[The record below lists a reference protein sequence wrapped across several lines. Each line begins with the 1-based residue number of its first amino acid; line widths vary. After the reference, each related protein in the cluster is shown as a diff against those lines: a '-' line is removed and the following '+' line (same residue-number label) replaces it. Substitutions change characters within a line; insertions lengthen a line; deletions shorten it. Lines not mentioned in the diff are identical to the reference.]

1 MKKRFLAASIV
12 LAAVAGT
19 GLVPLAAQAQN
30 IAVANGKPVPKARA
44 DAVIA
49 QVQKQAAARALG
61 TGWPLTTAMFW
72 AWAASG
78 TSPVPATAARTMLAA
93 RERFFMMNGS
103 LSGF

>member
-30 IAVANGKPVPKARA
+30 IAVVNGKPVPKARA

-49 QVQKQAAARALG
+49 QVQKQAAARQRREGIRIRPALG
-61 TGWPLTTAMFW
+61 RRWRGRESP
-72 AWAASG
+72 AASG
-78 TSPVPATAARTMLAA
+78 RAGHHIRGDAGPP
-93 RERFFMMNGS
+93 E
-103 LSGF
+103 SGL